1 MKTSIGKRIGS
12 GVLALALTATLYVGG
27 SASVFAGDTYPYVGE
42 SAPGYNQP
50 YLHVPAR
57 PLHRQRPYGG
67 FLGDSQI

>member
-42 SAPGYNQP
+42 SAPGDNQP
-50 YLHVPAR
+50 CLLYTSCR
-57 PLHRQRPYGG
+57 R
-67 FLGDSQI
+67 